1 MNIKGFDK
9 NLCCRGFQ
17 FEIGKE
23 YKIDSDKLEL
33 CTDTV
38 FHYCKSVQNVH
49 YFYNVDISRFC
60 EIEVLGEEVTDGT
73 KCGSNHI
80 RIVREI
86 IGEELDE
93 LVGRVN
99 GNTGLFNS
107 GSWNSGNYNS
117 GGWNSGDY
125 NKGVENSGN
134 CNSGRRNSGYCN
146 SGNNNSGDNNSGSW
160 NSGYWNS
167 GYWNSGNW
175 NRGDW
180 NSGDFNSCEN
190 SNGVFCDEEDM
201 NIRIFNKPSGMSL
214 KQFRDSKY
222 AKALSSAPF
231 SLIEWVEDETKTE
244 GYYPKKYTYREA
256 CANWWNELSDEA
268 KETIKS
274 IPNFDEKVFENI
286 TGIKVEKGEVK

>member
-1 MNIKGFDK
+1 MNIKGFDE

-23 YKIDSDKLEL
+23 YKIDSDELEL

-38 FHYCKSVQNVH
+38 FHYCKSIQNVH

-60 EIEVLGEEVTDGT
+60 EIEVLGEEVTDG
-73 KCGSNHI
+73 KKYGSNHI

-86 IGEELDE
+86 TGEELDV

-99 GNTGLFNS
+99 GNTGIFNS
-107 GSWNSGNYNS
+107 GCWNSGGYNSGNYNS
-117 GGWNSGDY
+117 GRGNNGSWNTGHCNSGI
-125 NKGVENSGN
+125 ENSGSYN
-134 CNSGRRNSGYCN
+134 SGSCNSGYW
-146 SGNNNSGDNNSGSW
+146 NSGDNNSGDL
-160 NSGYWNS
+160 
-167 GYWNSGNW
+167 NSGN
-175 NRGDW
+175 W

-201 NIRIFNKPSGMSL
+201 NIRIFNKPSGMSIRE
-214 KQFRDSKY
+214 FRGSEY
-222 AKALSSAPF
+222 AKALASVPF
-231 SLIEWVEDETKTE
+231 RLIELVEDETKIE
-244 GYYPKKYTYREA
+244 GYYIKKYTYKEA
-256 CANWWNELSDEA
+256 CANWWNKLSTDA

-286 TGIKVEKGEVK
+286 TGIKVEK

>member
-1 MNIKGFDK
+1 MNIKGFDE

-23 YKIDSDKLEL
+23 YKIDSDELEL

-38 FHYCKSVQNVH
+38 FHYCKSIQNVH

-60 EIEVLGEEVTDGT
+60 EIEVLGEEVTDG
-73 KCGSNHI
+73 KKYGSNHI

-86 IGEELDE
+86 TGEELDV

-99 GNTGLFNS
+99 SNTGIFNS
-107 GSWNSGNYNS
+107 GCWNSGGYNSGNYNS
-117 GGWNSGDY
+117 GRGNNGSWNTGHCNSGI
-125 NKGVENSGN
+125 ENSGSYN
-134 CNSGRRNSGYCN
+134 SGSCNSGYW
-146 SGNNNSGDNNSGSW
+146 NSGDNNSGDL
-160 NSGYWNS
+160 
-167 GYWNSGNW
+167 NSGN
-175 NRGDW
+175 W

-201 NIRIFNKPSGMSL
+201 NIRIFNKPSGMSIRE
-214 KQFRDSKY
+214 FRGSEY
-222 AKALSSAPF
+222 AKALASVPF
-231 SLIEWVEDETKTE
+231 RLIELVEDETKIE
-244 GYYPKKYTYREA
+244 GYYIKKYTYKEA
-256 CANWWNELSDEA
+256 CANWWNKLSTDA

>member
-1 MNIKGFDK
+1 MNIKGFDE

-23 YKIDSDKLEL
+23 YKIDSDELEL

-38 FHYCKSVQNVH
+38 FHYCKSIQNVH

-60 EIEVLGEEVTDGT
+60 EIEVLGEEVTDG
-73 KCGSNHI
+73 KKYGSNHI

-86 IGEELDE
+86 TGEELDV

-99 GNTGLFNS
+99 GNTGIFNS
-107 GSWNSGNYNS
+107 GCWNSGVYNSGNYNS
-117 GGWNSGDY
+117 GRGNNGSWNTGHCNSGI
-125 NKGVENSGN
+125 ENSGSYN
-134 CNSGRRNSGYCN
+134 SGSCNSGYW
-146 SGNNNSGDNNSGSW
+146 NSGDNNSGDL
-160 NSGYWNS
+160 
-167 GYWNSGNW
+167 NSGN
-175 NRGDW
+175 W

-201 NIRIFNKPSGMSL
+201 NIRIFNKPSGMSIRE
-214 KQFRDSKY
+214 FRGSEY
-222 AKALSSAPF
+222 AKALASVPF
-231 SLIEWVEDETKTE
+231 RLIELVEDETKIE
-244 GYYPKKYTYREA
+244 GYYIKKYTYKEA
-256 CANWWNELSDEA
+256 CANWWNKLSTDA

>member
-1 MNIKGFDK
+1 MNIKGFDE

-23 YKIDSDKLEL
+23 YKIDSDELEL

-38 FHYCKSVQNVH
+38 FHYCKSIQNVH

-60 EIEVLGEEVTDGT
+60 EIEVLGEEVTDG
-73 KCGSNHI
+73 KKYGSNHI

-86 IGEELDE
+86 TGEELDV

-99 GNTGLFNS
+99 GNTGIFNS
-107 GSWNSGNYNS
+107 GCWNSGGYNSGNYNS
-117 GGWNSGDY
+117 GRGNNGSWNTGHCNSGI
-125 NKGVENSGN
+125 ENSGSYN
-134 CNSGRRNSGYCN
+134 SGSCNSGYW
-146 SGNNNSGDNNSGSW
+146 NSGDNNSGDL
-160 NSGYWNS
+160 
-167 GYWNSGNW
+167 NSGN
-175 NRGDW
+175 W

-201 NIRIFNKPSGMSL
+201 NIRIFNKPSGMSIRE
-214 KQFRDSKY
+214 FRGSEY
-222 AKALSSAPF
+222 AKALASVPF
-231 SLIEWVEDETKTE
+231 RLIELVEDETKIE
-244 GYYPKKYTYREA
+244 GYYIKKYTYKEA
-256 CANWWNELSDEA
+256 CANWWNKLSIDA

>member
-1 MNIKGFDK
+1 MNIKGFDE

-23 YKIDSDKLEL
+23 YKIDSDELEL
-33 CTDTV
+33 CADTV
-38 FHYCKSVQNVH
+38 FHYCKSIQNVH

-60 EIEVLGEEVTDGT
+60 EIEVLGEEVTDG
-73 KCGSNHI
+73 KKYGSNHI

-86 IGEELDE
+86 TGEELDV

-99 GNTGLFNS
+99 GNTGIFNS
-107 GSWNSGNYNS
+107 GCWNSGGYNSGNYNS
-117 GGWNSGDY
+117 GRGNNGSWNTGHCNSGI
-125 NKGVENSGN
+125 ENSGSYN
-134 CNSGRRNSGYCN
+134 SGSCNSGYW
-146 SGNNNSGDNNSGSW
+146 NSGDNNSGDL
-160 NSGYWNS
+160 
-167 GYWNSGNW
+167 NSGN
-175 NRGDW
+175 W

-201 NIRIFNKPSGMSL
+201 NIRIFNKPSGMSIRE
-214 KQFRDSKY
+214 FRGSEY
-222 AKALSSAPF
+222 AKALASVPF
-231 SLIEWVEDETKTE
+231 RLIELVEDETKIE
-244 GYYPKKYTYREA
+244 GYYIKKYTYKEA
-256 CANWWNELSDEA
+256 CANWWNKLSTDA

>member
-1 MNIKGFDK
+1 MNIKGFDE

-23 YKIDSDKLEL
+23 YKIDSDELEL

-38 FHYCKSVQNVH
+38 FHYCKSMQNVH
-49 YFYNVDISRFC
+49 YFYNVNVSRFC
-60 EIEVLGEEVTDGT
+60 EIEVLGEEVTDGE

-86 IGEELDE
+86 TGEELDE

-99 GNTGLFNS
+99 GNTGIFNN
-107 GSWNSGNYNS
+107 GCWNSGNYNS
-117 GGWNSGDY
+117 GD
-125 NKGVENSGN
+125 
-134 CNSGRRNSGYCN
+134 CNSGRCN
-146 SGNNNSGDNNSGSW
+146 SGN
-160 NSGYWNS
+160 
-167 GYWNSGNW
+167 
-175 NRGDW
+175 W

-214 KQFRDSKY
+214 REFRNSEY
-222 AKALSSAPF
+222 AKALASVPF
-231 SLIEWVEDETKTE
+231 RLIEVVEDETKIE
-244 GYYPKKYTYREA
+244 GYYIKKHLYKEA
-256 CANWWNELSDEA
+256 CANWWNKLSDEA

-274 IPNFDEKVFENI
+274 IPNFDEKIFENI
-286 TGIKVEKGEVK
+286 TGIKVEKGEMK

>member
-1 MNIKGFDK
+1 MNIKGFDE

-23 YKIDSDKLEL
+23 YKIDSDELEL

-38 FHYCKSVQNVH
+38 FHYCKSIQNVH

-60 EIEVLGEEVTDGT
+60 EIEVLGEEVTDG
-73 KCGSNHI
+73 KKYGSNHI

-86 IGEELDE
+86 TGEELDV

-99 GNTGLFNS
+99 GNTGIFNS
-107 GSWNSGNYNS
+107 GCWNSGGYNSGNYNS
-117 GGWNSGDY
+117 GRGNNGSWNTGH
-125 NKGVENSGN
+125 
-134 CNSGRRNSGYCN
+134 CNSGIGNSGSYNSGSCNSGYW
-146 SGNNNSGDNNSGSW
+146 NSGDNNSGDL
-160 NSGYWNS
+160 
-167 GYWNSGNW
+167 NSGN
-175 NRGDW
+175 W

-201 NIRIFNKPSGMSL
+201 NIRIFNKPSGMSIRE
-214 KQFRDSKY
+214 FRGSEY
-222 AKALSSAPF
+222 AKALASVPF
-231 SLIEWVEDETKTE
+231 RLIELVEDETKIE
-244 GYYPKKYTYREA
+244 GYYIKKYTYKEA
-256 CANWWNELSDEA
+256 CANWWNKLSTDA

>member
-23 YKIDSDKLEL
+23 YKIDSDELEL

-38 FHYCKSVQNVH
+38 FHYCKSIQNVH
-49 YFYNVDISRFC
+49 LFYDVDISRFC
-60 EIEVLGEEVTDGT
+60 EIEVLGEEVTDEI

-86 IGEELDE
+86 TGEELDI

-107 GSWNSGNYNS
+107 GCNNSGCNNSGRRNSGLYNCGDYNSGDKNTGNWNS
-117 GGWNSGDY
+117 GGWNSGD
-125 NKGVENSGN
+125 ENSGYG
-134 CNSGRRNSGYCN
+134 NSGHDNSGQC
-146 SGNNNSGDNNSGSW
+146 
-160 NSGYWNS
+160 
-167 GYWNSGNW
+167 NSGNW
-175 NRGDW
+175 NSGDW
-180 NSGDFNSCEN
+180 NSGNFNSCNN
-190 SNGVFCDEEDM
+190 SNGVFCDKEDM

-214 KQFRDSKY
+214 QEFKNSKY
-222 AKALSSAPF
+222 AEALYSAPF
-231 SLIEWVEDETKTE
+231 YLTKWVEDETNRVGGYLKT
-244 GYYPKKYTYREA
+244 YTYKEA
-256 CANWWNELSDEA
+256 CANWWNKLSDEA

>member
-1 MNIKGFDK
+1 MNIKGFDE

-23 YKIDSDKLEL
+23 YKIDSDELEL

-38 FHYCKSVQNVH
+38 FHYCKSIQNVH

-60 EIEVLGEEVTDGT
+60 EIEVLGEEVTDG
-73 KCGSNHI
+73 KKYGSNHI

-86 IGEELDE
+86 TGEELDV

-99 GNTGLFNS
+99 GNTGIFNS
-107 GSWNSGNYNS
+107 GCWNSGIENSGSYNS
-117 GGWNSGDY
+117 GS
-125 NKGVENSGN
+125 
-134 CNSGRRNSGYCN
+134 CNSGYW
-146 SGNNNSGDNNSGSW
+146 NSGDNNSGDL
-160 NSGYWNS
+160 
-167 GYWNSGNW
+167 NSGN
-175 NRGDW
+175 W

-201 NIRIFNKPSGMSL
+201 NIRIFNKPSGMSIRE
-214 KQFRDSKY
+214 FRGSEY
-222 AKALSSAPF
+222 AKALASVPF
-231 SLIEWVEDETKTE
+231 RLIELVEDETKIE
-244 GYYPKKYTYREA
+244 GYYIKKYTYKEA
-256 CANWWNELSDEA
+256 CANWWNKLSTDA

>member
-1 MNIKGFDK
+1 MNIKGFDE

-23 YKIDSDKLEL
+23 YKIDSDELEL

-38 FHYCKSVQNVH
+38 FHYCKSIQNVH

-60 EIEVLGEEVTDGT
+60 EIEVLGEEVTDG
-73 KCGSNHI
+73 KKYGSNHI

-86 IGEELDE
+86 TGEELDV

-99 GNTGLFNS
+99 GNTGIFNS
-107 GSWNSGNYNS
+107 GCWNSGGYNSGNYNS
-117 GGWNSGDY
+117 GRGNNGSWNTGHCNSGI
-125 NKGVENSGN
+125 ENSGSYN
-134 CNSGRRNSGYCN
+134 SGSCNSGYW
-146 SGNNNSGDNNSGSW
+146 NSGDNNSGDL
-160 NSGYWNS
+160 
-167 GYWNSGNW
+167 NSGN
-175 NRGDW
+175 W

-201 NIRIFNKPSGMSL
+201 NIRIFNKPSRMSIRE
-214 KQFRDSKY
+214 FRGSEY
-222 AKALSSAPF
+222 AKALASVPF
-231 SLIEWVEDETKTE
+231 RLIELVEDETKIE
-244 GYYPKKYTYREA
+244 GYYIKKYTYKEA
-256 CANWWNELSDEA
+256 CANWWNKLSTDA

>member
-1 MNIKGFDK
+1 MNIKGFDE
-9 NLCCRGFQ
+9 NFCCRGFQ

-23 YKIDSDKLEL
+23 YKIDSDELEL

-38 FHYCKSVQNVH
+38 FHYCKSIQNVH

-60 EIEVLGEEVTDGT
+60 EIEVLGEEVTDG
-73 KCGSNHI
+73 KKFGSNHI

-86 IGEELDE
+86 TGEELDV

-99 GNTGLFNS
+99 GNTGIFNS
-107 GSWNSGNYNS
+107 GCWNSGGYNSGNYNS
-117 GGWNSGDY
+117 GRGNNGSWNTGHCNSGI
-125 NKGVENSGN
+125 ENSGSYN
-134 CNSGRRNSGYCN
+134 SGSCNSGYW
-146 SGNNNSGDNNSGSW
+146 NSGDNNSGDL
-160 NSGYWNS
+160 
-167 GYWNSGNW
+167 NSGN
-175 NRGDW
+175 W

-201 NIRIFNKPSGMSL
+201 NIRIFNKPSGMSIRE
-214 KQFRDSKY
+214 FRGSEY
-222 AKALSSAPF
+222 AKALASVPF
-231 SLIEWVEDETKTE
+231 RLIELVEDETKIE
-244 GYYPKKYTYREA
+244 GYYIKKYTYKEA
-256 CANWWNELSDEA
+256 CANWWNKLSTDA

>member
-1 MNIKGFDK
+1 MNIKGFDE

-23 YKIDSDKLEL
+23 YKIDSDELEL

-38 FHYCKSVQNVH
+38 FHYCKSIQNVH

-60 EIEVLGEEVTDGT
+60 EIEVLGEEMTDG
-73 KCGSNHI
+73 KKYGSNHI

-86 IGEELDE
+86 TGEELDV

-99 GNTGLFNS
+99 GNTGIFNS
-107 GSWNSGNYNS
+107 GCWNSGGYNSGNYNS
-117 GGWNSGDY
+117 GRGNNGSWNTGHCNSGI
-125 NKGVENSGN
+125 ENSGSYN
-134 CNSGRRNSGYCN
+134 SGSCNSGYW
-146 SGNNNSGDNNSGSW
+146 NSGDNNSGDL
-160 NSGYWNS
+160 
-167 GYWNSGNW
+167 NSGN
-175 NRGDW
+175 W

-201 NIRIFNKPSGMSL
+201 NIRIFNKPSGMSIRE
-214 KQFRDSKY
+214 FRGSEY
-222 AKALSSAPF
+222 AKALASVPF
-231 SLIEWVEDETKTE
+231 RLIELVEDETKIE
-244 GYYPKKYTYREA
+244 GYYIKKYTYKEA
-256 CANWWNELSDEA
+256 CANWWNKLSTDA

>member
-1 MNIKGFDK
+1 MNIKGFDE

-23 YKIDSDKLEL
+23 YKIDSDELEL

-38 FHYCKSVQNVH
+38 FHYCKSIQNVH

-60 EIEVLGEEVTDGT
+60 EIEVLGEEVTDG
-73 KCGSNHI
+73 KKYGSNHI

-86 IGEELDE
+86 TGEELDV
-93 LVGRVN
+93 LIGRVN
-99 GNTGLFNS
+99 GNTGLFND
-107 GSWNSGNYNS
+107 GSWNSGEYNSGNYNS
-117 GGWNSGDY
+117 GRGNNGSWNTGHCNSGI
-125 NKGVENSGN
+125 ENSGSYN
-134 CNSGRRNSGYCN
+134 SGSCNSGYW
-146 SGNNNSGDNNSGSW
+146 NSGDNNSGDL
-160 NSGYWNS
+160 
-167 GYWNSGNW
+167 NSGN
-175 NRGDW
+175 W

-201 NIRIFNKPSGMSL
+201 NIRIFNKPSGMSIRE
-214 KQFRDSKY
+214 FRGSEY
-222 AKALSSAPF
+222 AKALASVPF
-231 SLIEWVEDETKTE
+231 RLIELVEDETKIE
-244 GYYPKKYTYREA
+244 GYYIKKYTYKEA
-256 CANWWNELSDEA
+256 CANWWNKLSTDA

>member
-23 YKIDSDKLEL
+23 YKIDSDELEL

-38 FHYCKSVQNVH
+38 FHYCKSIRNVH
-49 YFYNVDISRFC
+49 DFYDVDSSRFC
-60 EIEVLGEEVTDGT
+60 EIEVLGEEVTDG
-73 KCGSNHI
+73 KKYGSNHI

-86 IGEELDE
+86 IGEELDV

-107 GSWNSGNYNS
+107 GSWNSGDYNSGNYNS
-117 GGWNSGDY
+117 GRY
-125 NKGVENSGN
+125 
-134 CNSGRRNSGYCN
+134 
-146 SGNNNSGDNNSGSW
+146 NSGSW
-160 NSGYWNS
+160 NSGHCNSGIENSGNRNSGSYNSGDNNRGNWNS
-167 GYWNSGNW
+167 GDNNS
-175 NRGDW
+175 GDW
-180 NSGDFNSCEN
+180 NSGDFNSCVN
-190 SNGVFCDEEDM
+190 SNGVFCNEEDM

-214 KQFRDSKY
+214 EQFRSSKY
-222 AKALSSAPF
+222 ADALLSAPF
-231 SLIEWVEDETKTE
+231 SLIGWVEDETKTE
-244 GYYPKKYTYREA
+244 GCYLKKYTYKEA
-256 CANWWNELSDEA
+256 CANWWNKLSVDA

>member
-1 MNIKGFDK
+1 MNIKGFDE

-38 FHYCKSVQNVH
+38 FHYCKSMQNVH
-49 YFYNVDISRFC
+49 RFYDVDSSRFC
-60 EIEVLGEEVTDGT
+60 EIEVLGEEVTDG
-73 KCGSNHI
+73 KKYGSNHI

-86 IGEELDE
+86 TAEELNV

-99 GNTGLFNS
+99 GNTGLFNNGYKNS
-107 GSWNSGNYNS
+107 GDNNNGNHNSGNHNSGHYNN
-117 GGWNSGDY
+117 GGWNSGDC
-125 NKGVENSGN
+125 NGGDGNSGN
-134 CNSGRRNSGYCN
+134 WNSGHFNSGECNSGEY
-146 SGNNNSGDNNSGSW
+146 NSGDNND
-160 NSGYWNS
+160 
-167 GYWNSGNW
+167 GNW
-175 NRGDW
+175 NC
-180 NSGDFNSCEN
+180 GDFNSCDN
-190 SNGVFCDEEDM
+190 SNGVFCDEDDL

-214 KQFRDSKY
+214 EEFRTSKY
-222 AKALSSAPF
+222 AVALLSAPF
-231 SLIEWVEDETKTE
+231 NLTEWYKDETQTE
-244 GYYPKKYTYREA
+244 GGYLKIYTYKEA
-256 CANWWNELSDEA
+256 CANWWSRLSEEA

>member
-1 MNIKGFDK
+1 MNIKGFDE

-23 YKIDSDKLEL
+23 YKIDSDELEL

-38 FHYCKSVQNVH
+38 FHYCKSIQNVH

-60 EIEVLGEEVTDGT
+60 EIEVLGEEVTDG
-73 KCGSNHI
+73 KKYGSNHI

-86 IGEELDE
+86 TGEELDV

-99 GNTGLFNS
+99 GNTGIFNS
-107 GSWNSGNYNS
+107 GCWNSGGYNSGNYNS
-117 GGWNSGDY
+117 GHGNNGSWNTGHCNSGI
-125 NKGVENSGN
+125 ENSGSYN
-134 CNSGRRNSGYCN
+134 SGSCNSGYW
-146 SGNNNSGDNNSGSW
+146 NSGDNNSGDL
-160 NSGYWNS
+160 
-167 GYWNSGNW
+167 NSGN
-175 NRGDW
+175 W

-201 NIRIFNKPSGMSL
+201 NIRIFNKPSGMSIRE
-214 KQFRDSKY
+214 FRGSEY
-222 AKALSSAPF
+222 AKALASVPF
-231 SLIEWVEDETKTE
+231 RLIELVEDETKIE
-244 GYYPKKYTYREA
+244 GYYIKKYTYKEA
-256 CANWWNELSDEA
+256 CANWWNKLSTDA

>member
-1 MNIKGFDK
+1 MNIKGFDE

-23 YKIDSDKLEL
+23 YKIDSDELEL

-38 FHYCKSVQNVH
+38 FHYCKSIQNVH

-60 EIEVLGEEVTDGT
+60 EIEVLGEEVTDG
-73 KCGSNHI
+73 KKYGSNHI

-86 IGEELDE
+86 TGEELDV

-99 GNTGLFNS
+99 GNTGIFNS
-107 GSWNSGNYNS
+107 GCWNSGGYNSGNYNS
-117 GGWNSGDY
+117 GRGNNGSWNTGHCNSGI
-125 NKGVENSGN
+125 ENSGSYN
-134 CNSGRRNSGYCN
+134 SGSCNSGYW
-146 SGNNNSGDNNSGSW
+146 NSGDNNSGDL
-160 NSGYWNS
+160 
-167 GYWNSGNW
+167 NSGN
-175 NRGDW
+175 W

-201 NIRIFNKPSGMSL
+201 NIRIFNKPSGMSIRE
-214 KQFRDSKY
+214 FRGSEY
-222 AKALSSAPF
+222 AKALASVPF
-231 SLIEWVEDETKTE
+231 RLIELVEDETKIE
-244 GYYPKKYTYREA
+244 GYYIKKYTYKEA
-256 CANWWNELSDEA
+256 CANWWNKLSTDA

>member
-17 FEIGKE
+17 FEIGEE
-23 YKIDSDKLEL
+23 YKIDSDELEL

-38 FHYCKSVQNVH
+38 FHYCKSIQNVH
-49 YFYNVDISRFC
+49 HFYNVNVSRFC
-60 EIEVLGEEVTDGT
+60 EIEVLGEEVTDGE

-86 IGEELDE
+86 TGEELDV

-99 GNTGLFNS
+99 GNTGIFNS
-107 GSWNSGNYNS
+107 GGWNSGGYNSGNYNS
-117 GGWNSGDY
+117 GRHNNGSWNTGHYNSGIENSGSYNSGRCNSGDL
-125 NKGVENSGN
+125 NSGN
-134 CNSGRRNSGYCN
+134 
-146 SGNNNSGDNNSGSW
+146 
-160 NSGYWNS
+160 
-167 GYWNSGNW
+167 
-175 NRGDW
+175 W

-214 KQFRDSKY
+214 KEFRNSEY
-222 AKALSSAPF
+222 AKALASVPF
-231 SLIEWVEDETKTE
+231 ILIELVEDKTKIE
-244 GYYPKKYTYREA
+244 GYYIKRYTYKEA
-256 CANWWNELSDEA
+256 CANWWNKLSDEA

-274 IPNFDEKVFENI
+274 IPNFDEKVFDNI